1 MFQVN
6 VLAAIVNQKN
16 TTCQSGMPISCAY
29 IFVEGGVAVHHK
41 ITTLEY
47 TVYSV
52 EHCQRGPQMRGCL
65 TKYFHSDF
73 QFSAKA

>member
-1 MFQVN
+1 M
-6 VLAAIVNQKN
+6 
-16 TTCQSGMPISCAY
+16 SEWHAY
-29 IFVEGGVAVHHK
+29 FLRIHFCWGGGVAVHHK